1 MFSYYYGLKMS
12 NGIEDEPDAVF
23 SIIQPEELSGGLSFS
38 DYCFQPVLTGL
49 NGLRVPQLRTYEIML
64 ISEHYS

>member
-23 SIIQPEELSGGLSFS
+23 LIIQPEKLSGGLSFS
-38 DYCFQPVLTGL
+38 NNCFQPVLTGL
-49 NGLRVPQLRTYEIML
+49 NGL
-64 ISEHYS
+64 

>member
-23 SIIQPEELSGGLSFS
+23 SIIQPEKLSGGLSFS
-38 DYCFQPVLTGL
+38 NYGL
-49 NGLRVPQLRTYEIML
+49 
-64 ISEHYS
+64 